1 MIFVLD
7 SFFLPFFSLL
17 GPAFLILISWLICII
32 PFSSRCK
39 TSGGLISFSFCQ
51 RGCLSIAPFFHFS
64 PKQLPGSWK
73 SLRETEIG
81 AWSILE
87 GQGPY
92 EAGST
97 LPYDRLIRTKRTRD
111 TFIDNRSDQRFSYIR
126 KAGLSLLRDFTTT
139 TGWRSEHLLPN
150 NNRACLHQRI
160 YTGSRSFPSLR
171 STPTTTNVQSRLPR
185 CKFTLY
191 LLFSTPVFVRARDGR
206 GCIYS
211 PYTAVSV
218 LSFLCLFLFYVCTL
232 CWDPR
237 RCG

>member
-1 MIFVLD
+1 MLARHARTRTAWISPRVRSPRSRTSLPALSPSSGSSSKCRTSSLIFVLD

-17 GPAFLILISWLICII
+17 GPAFLILISWLICFI

-139 TGWRSEHLLPN
+139 TGWRSEHLLPI
-150 NNRACLHQRI
+150 NNRACLH
-160 YTGSRSFPSLR
+160 
-171 STPTTTNVQSRLPR
+171 
-185 CKFTLY
+185 
-191 LLFSTPVFVRARDGR
+191 
-206 GCIYS
+206 
-211 PYTAVSV
+211 
-218 LSFLCLFLFYVCTL
+218 
-232 CWDPR
+232 
-237 RCG
+237 